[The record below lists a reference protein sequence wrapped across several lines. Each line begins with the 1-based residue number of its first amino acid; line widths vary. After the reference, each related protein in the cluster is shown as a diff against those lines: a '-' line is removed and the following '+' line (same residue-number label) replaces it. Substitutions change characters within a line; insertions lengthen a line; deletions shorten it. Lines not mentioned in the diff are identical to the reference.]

1 MNWVRSYLRTS
12 RALAS
17 ISSDHQL
24 SDTQTVPSKRKNL
37 HTAHY
42 QTLPPPTPGIVPGDT
57 PTEHL
62 AGDSSSLAWSWA
74 IFDNIWSEGG
84 EAGENIPSIDGSLAT
99 SSLFSAWDQANP
111 PDASGANDPDWQSE
125 TPFPYLG
132 STANIFDL
140 PPVDAN
146 HCSPNDDMSGRQDDE
161 SDCTG
166 QSAPLSFNSAGWDEH
181 GISERQST
189 QASWSLNQFN
199 TVSSSSSDHF
209 MMKRSNQG
217 MISQNLLQ
225 IYHDVLEH
233 NLSCWLTELTCP
245 YKVKRS
251 LAQTRTPVSEWGS
264 SWSNRIYH
272 RTLKLDQAARR
283 AGFLE
288 LHPSEVRACNRALH
302 LAIMAFATQWAQNS
316 HRQHEQCSLYPEYS
330 RMTGRPDSIPDG
342 GMPEEFDRT
351 LQWHFWKQA
360 EAAIQDTSRIE
371 SFTAVCAELVL
382 GLAQRPRSQDA
393 SGAFARGE
401 EMGSRLTEA
410 PLRAKISHEIASD
423 GPPINLE
430 RAARKMH
437 ALKFRWDRSLASPSS
452 QSRPG
457 TTARTAAPMSQEDQT
472 TVGLL
477 YWLAIM
483 FDTVSSSM
491 NERPVVVPDYD
502 SQHGDCQNDE
512 GEYSGWDVDLFIQDK
527 LESPRQAARWPC
539 AYEAAAEAVTKSG
552 PVKVLLYRHVSYLQ
566 NALRRGKTG
575 SRIEQVIQSSM
586 SLYRYWNRT
595 YGIFFRDLVLNF
607 STVPGRIRSWF
618 VCISAHWHLACLI
631 LSDLVHTVD
640 REGQGIREEMQK
652 RLNSRVIDRMQEAS
666 ARELADLARVATP
679 LTENISSPEDS
690 QPFDFHPSISQ
701 ATILTEPWT
710 EILIRAF
717 SRATMLFLADAESRL
732 QCGLGVMDGQKISDT
747 LQQAEHCV
755 RGLWFLGKKSDMARR
770 VADILTPHLSALN
783 KQV

>member
-1 MNWVRSYLRTS
+1 M
-12 RALAS
+12 
-17 ISSDHQL
+17 
-24 SDTQTVPSKRKNL
+24 SDTQAVPTKRKNL
-37 HTAHY
+37 HSAHY
-42 QTLPPPTPGIVPGDT
+42 QTLPSPTPGIVSGDT

-74 IFDNIWSEGG
+74 IFDNVSTGDG
-84 EAGENIPSIDGSLAT
+84 EVREDIPSLDGSLAT
-99 SSLFSAWDQANP
+99 SSLLSAWDQANP
-111 PDASGANDPDWQSE
+111 PDASGATDPDWQLE
-125 TPFPYLG
+125 APFPYLG
-132 STANIFDL
+132 SPASVFGL
-140 PPVDAN
+140 PPVGAT
-146 HCSPNDDMSGRQDDE
+146 HYSPNNGMNGRQDDQ
-161 SDCTG
+161 SDYTG
-166 QSAPLSFNSAGWDEH
+166 QSLPLSFSSAGWDEH
-181 GISERQST
+181 ETSERQST
-189 QASWSLNQFN
+189 QPSGSLDQLN
-199 TVSSSSSDHF
+199 TVSSSSTDHL

-245 YKVKRS
+245 YKVKRGLS
-251 LAQTRTPVSEWGS
+251 RTRTPVSEWGS

-272 RTLKLDQAARR
+272 RTLKLDLAARR

-288 LHPSEVRACNRALH
+288 LQPSEVRACNKALH

-316 HRQHEQCSLYPEYS
+316 HRQHEQCSLYPKYS
-330 RMTGRPDSIPDG
+330 RMAERPNSISDAG
-342 GMPEEFDRT
+342 VAEEFDRT

-371 SFTAVCAELVL
+371 SFTAICAELVL

-393 SGAFARGE
+393 SGTFASREDMGE
-401 EMGSRLTEA
+401 RLTDA
-410 PLRAKISHEIASD
+410 SLRTKIAREIASD
-423 GPPINLE
+423 GPPVNLE

-452 QSRPG
+452 QPKTDAAAR
-457 TTARTAAPMSQEDQT
+457 TTAPLSQEDQT

-502 SQHGDCQNDE
+502 SQHGDCQNDD
-512 GEYSGWDVDLFIQDK
+512 GDYKGWDVDLFIQDK
-527 LESPRQAARWPC
+527 LESPRQATRWPC

-575 SRIEQVIQSSM
+575 SGIEQVIQNSM

-640 REGQGIREEMQK
+640 REGQGVREETEK

-679 LTENISSPEDS
+679 LMEDTSSSEES
-690 QPFDFHPSISQ
+690 QPFGFHPSVSQ